1 MWTDS
6 AMDRSYGSGNYIG
19 GNEPAFP
26 GAGSRLTQSFNGGVG
41 VNGSFIGG
49 GGSGSSGP
57 SSISSSSYTPALDYS
72 YR

>member
-1 MWTDS
+1 M
-6 AMDRSYGSGNYIG
+6 GSNGPG
-19 GNEPAFP
+19 PGFP
-26 GAGSRLTQSFNGGVG
+26 GPSSRLTQSFNGGVG
-41 VNGSFIGG
+41 VNGSFNGGGGGGG